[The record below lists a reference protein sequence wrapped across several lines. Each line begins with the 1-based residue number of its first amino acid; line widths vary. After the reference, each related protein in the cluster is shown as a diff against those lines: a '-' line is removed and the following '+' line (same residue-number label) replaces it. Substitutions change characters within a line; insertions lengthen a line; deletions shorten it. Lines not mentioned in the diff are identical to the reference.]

1 MKRFFSL
8 ISVFVLILAVAACSG
23 KKTKEV
29 PDPGDDHGEGNAEGT
44 EQVTQ
49 EISAEEGGTIKSSD
63 ESVSIEIPAEAL
75 DSNTTITMTI
85 YDAMYYGSTGGNRL
99 ISKIVEFEPSG
110 TIFKKPVL
118 ISMVNNVNIENKV
131 ITAAVYNT
139 EKGDWSYS
147 ETGVAVQITGRN
159 EAGDPIMMSAGGDP
173 IMLNEGGDP
182 IMMSAGGDPIMLS
195 AAGDPIM
202 VTAAGDPIMNS
213 AAGDPIMMTTGHF
226 TAYTF
231 IALEPEDDEKPDSGE
246 VPDNNDDDTDDDDE
260 DTEYADDSDE
270 EPVIVFG
277 YSNVVCTGQRTCG
290 NGSDKI
296 IECPREGDDF
306 YGQDAQYV
314 IRKSCVPQSFT
325 KIEKADD
332 DETSYRQTQDNV
344 TGLTWLFTG
353 KQGALYTENS
363 VRCDELS
370 YDGHDDWR
378 LPSPKEFLTIA
389 NHDLRYSGY
398 AVREAYFPE
407 LDGNGKGHT
416 DFWTSAEGYYYSIDG
431 SLKKSELLDVARG
444 YMCVRGEKYGDVNTE
459 NYISLELDD
468 GESVDFDQATQL
480 MWGPSNNV
488 ASLKEAL
495 DFCENLDYAGY
506 YDWRVPNKNE
516 LATLLDYPAPYDPD
530 LFSAMLGMM
539 SAVYMTSTSSYKNIG
554 ENSADIQPWVVDM
567 RDGTVKIAEENS
579 DTGSDSGFA
588 VRCVRSKLK
597 GPRNTIPMC
606 DETGYMPCV
615 SEGNIWSSRL
625 IFANDPSRRISW
637 EDAAQKCL
645 DLNFNGSNQ
654 WRIPTFE
661 ELKTLVKNDD
671 LGESVLH
678 DYGNL
683 VSGDAVSQ
691 AAEKVKSVNT
701 ATGEVSE
708 FSDDYASNIVVR
720 CVYDEMLP
728 EPEEFPYIDYE
739 NKLVWSKVS
748 DKEVNWIEAA
758 RYCET
763 LDEGGST
770 NWKVPTLEEL
780 KKLEI
785 DESGFCFGE
794 EISCYPNTKGEYSVF
809 GDLYSLWSSSFKKV
823 LPEGEESEEEPGQNY
838 FVVVDFLRAYHRL
851 VDEDHSASRVRC
863 VHKFE
868 EETIEY
874 PHYIE
879 DPYNYDQLVWSYK
892 SDFVTSIDEAQAFC
906 SNLNTTDYGDEM
918 YDDGE
923 GGTEIGLDYEWYIPR
938 LSYFLLLIKPD
949 VCSNREELQDEEF
962 SEESW
967 RCREYSL
974 SGYSEVGDIDSQI
987 AYSVERVG
995 GEYVKHYYLFDF
1007 LSGELTPVSDSEVAG
1022 YVRCYAGVPH

>member
-1 MKRFFSL
+1 MKRFFSF
-8 ISVFVLILAVAACSG
+8 IFVFVLICAVAACSG

-29 PDPGDDHGEGNAEGT
+29 PDDPGDDHGDGNAEGK

-63 ESVSIEIPAEAL
+63 DSVSIEIPAEAL

-85 YDAMYYGSTGGNRL
+85 YDAGYYGTSGNRV

-147 ETGVAVQITGRN
+147 ETGVAVKIAGRT
-159 EAGDPIMMSAGGDP
+159 EGGDPIMMTAGGDP
-173 IMLNEGGDP
+173 IMLNAGGDP
-182 IMMSAGGDPIMLS
+182 IMLDAGGDPIMLS

-231 IALEPEDDEKPDSGE
+231 IALESEDGEKPDSGE
-246 VPDNNDDDTDDDDE
+246 IPDD

-270 EPVIVFG
+270 LIVFG

-314 IRKSCVPQSFT
+314 IRQSCVPQSFT
-325 KIEKADD
+325 RIEKAAG

-353 KQGALYTENS
+353 KYGAFDAEKS
-363 VRCDELS
+363 VWCDELS

-389 NHDLRYSGY
+389 DHDLRYSDY

-407 LDGNGKGHT
+407 LDGSGKGHL
-416 DFWTSAEGYYYSIDG
+416 DFWTSVEGYYYSIGG
-431 SLKKSELLDVARG
+431 SVKKSESLDSERG
-444 YMCVRGEKYGDVNTE
+444 YMCVRGEEYGKVDEE
-459 NYISLELDD
+459 NYVSLELDD
-468 GESVDFDQATQL
+468 EERVDFDQATRL
-480 MWGPSNNV
+480 MWGPDNGNV
-488 ASLKEAL
+488 TVRNLKDAL
-495 DFCENLDYAGY
+495 NLCENLDYAGY

-530 LFSAMLGMM
+530 LFSAMPDMM

-625 IFANDPSRRISW
+625 IFADDPSHRISW
-637 EDAAQKCL
+637 ENIAQKCRK
-645 DLNFNGSNQ
+645 LNFNGSEK
-654 WRIPTFE
+654 WRIPTLD
-661 ELKTLVKNDD
+661 ELKTLIKNDD
-671 LGESVLH
+671 LGESVLR

-691 AAEKVKSVNT
+691 AAEKVQSVNT
-701 ATGEVSE
+701 ATGEISE
-708 FSDDYASNIVVR
+708 FSADYASNIVVR
-720 CVYDEMLP
+720 CVLDEILP
-728 EPEEFPYIDYE
+728 EPKEIPYIDYE
-739 NKLVWSKVS
+739 NDLVWSKVS
-748 DKEVNWIEAA
+748 DEELNWQDAA

-923 GGTEIGLDYEWYIPR
+923 GGTEIGLNYEWYIPS

-962 SEESW
+962 SAGYW
-967 RCREYSL
+967 RCSEYSL